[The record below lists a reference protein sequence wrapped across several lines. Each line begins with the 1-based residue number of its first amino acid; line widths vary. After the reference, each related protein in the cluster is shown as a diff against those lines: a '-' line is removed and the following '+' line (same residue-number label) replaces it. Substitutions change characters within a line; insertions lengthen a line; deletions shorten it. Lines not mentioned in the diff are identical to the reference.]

1 MKALIIFFILFS
13 TSCFAKDVAFENNK
27 IKLNAL
33 LTDYKL
39 LEARSLVEEMQQNKL
54 KANEWVELR
63 DIIHQFPQIGLDL
76 LLSFDKR
83 SPLPLN
89 KIDLIIKR
97 LDQLMMA
104 KDFKK
109 AASGYQIVLKVM
121 TKNKNFKNGR
131 NYHLY
136 WSIVHSLGRTL
147 YALKQYDEAYKVYTT
162 IPSSY
167 PFYKQVQFELMWN
180 TYMNGRLEY
189 SLGAIATMASGH
201 FSKILEPEVYLLQ
214 YYIYRRMCRDE
225 EVDIIKKRVKLYQNI
240 LNKYKFPLVNWL
252 KKDVETLVYKQIL
265 QSGDMNG
272 KEGVRLKKLLDQ
284 RMNAEVKRWRKE
296 FDLVAAHLDVDSG
309 KNKNLEPV
317 KTLLSVDQLLSTSN
331 EKWNVEDNEIW
342 SDELGKQV
350 FIQKDLCKK
359 E

>member
-1 MKALIIFFILFS
+1 MKAVFVFFILLPML
-13 TSCFAKDVAFENNK
+13 CFAKDKAFENDK
-27 IKLNAL
+27 IKLKNL
-33 LTDYKL
+33 LTEYKL
-39 LEARSLVEEMQQNKL
+39 LEARTLVGQLQAK
-54 KANEWVELR
+54 KQSAKDWVEIR
-63 DIIHQFPQIGLDL
+63 DVIHQFPQIGLDL
-76 LLSFDKR
+76 LLSYDKN
-83 SPLPLN
+83 SPVKLN
-89 KIDLIIKR
+89 KIDRIIKR
-97 LDQLMMA
+97 LDQLMMQ
-104 KDFKK
+104 KQFKK

-136 WSIVHSLGRTL
+136 WSIVHSLGRCL
-147 YALKQYDEAYKVYTT
+147 YALKQFDEAYKVYST

-167 PFYKQVQFELMWN
+167 PFFKQVQFELMWN

-225 EVDIIKKRVKLYQNI
+225 EVDIIKKRVHDYQNI
-240 LNKYKFPLVNWL
+240 LNKYKFPLANWL

-265 QSGDMNG
+265 ELGDMKS
-272 KEGVRLKKLLDQ
+272 KEGELLKKLLDQ
-284 RMNAEVKRWRKE
+284 RMNADVKRWRKE

-317 KTLLSVDQLLSTSN
+317 KTLLTVDELLSTTK
-331 EKWNVEDNEIW
+331 EKWNVEDTEIW

-350 FIQKDLCKK
+350 FIQRDLCEKK
-359 E
+359 

>member
-1 MKALIIFFILFS
+1 MKTVILFS
-13 TSCFAKDVAFENNK
+13 ILLPLLCFAKDNNFEINK
-27 IKLNAL
+27 TKLKSL

-39 LEARSLVEEMQQNKL
+39 LEARSLVEQMQEKSF
-54 KANEWVELR
+54 KANEWVEVR

-76 LLSFDKR
+76 LLSFDKK
-83 SPLPLN
+83 SPIPLN
-89 KIDLIIKR
+89 KIDLVIKK
-97 LDQLMMA
+97 LDQLMLA
-104 KDFKK
+104 KDFKR
-109 AASGYQIVLKVM
+109 AASGYQIVLKIM
-121 TKNKNFKNGR
+121 TKNKNLKNGR

-147 YALKQYDEAYKVYTT
+147 YALKQYDEAYKVYST

-167 PFYKQVQFELMWN
+167 PFFKQVQFELMWN

-225 EVDIIKKRVKLYQNI
+225 EVDIIKKRVQLYQNI

-265 QSGDMNG
+265 QSGNMKG
-272 KEGVRLKKLLDQ
+272 KEGVRLKNLLDQ
-284 RMNAEVKRWRKE
+284 RMNADVKRWRKE
-296 FDLVAAHLDVDSG
+296 FDLVAAHLEVDSG

-350 FIQKDLCKK
+350 FIQRDLCEKK
-359 E
+359 